1 MTVQVTAVLLV
12 VDTVTSAQ
20 YPVPQS
26 LVTLMVR
33 VTVVGVVGVVVGG
46 AVVVVV
52 GGVVIV
58 VVVGVGVGVG
68 VGVEELTIEQLTTT
82 PLRVAE
88 HVDGSGVT

>member
-1 MTVQVTAVLLV
+1 MLV

-33 VTVVGVVGVVVGG
+33 VTVTGVVGVVVG
-46 AVVVVV
+46 VV
-52 GGVVIV
+52 GGVVVGV
-58 VVVGVGVGVG
+58 VVVVVAGVVVVVVVG

-88 HVDGSGVT
+88 HVDGSGVA

>member
-1 MTVQVTAVLLV
+1 MLV

-26 LVTLMVR
+26 LVTLIVR
-33 VTVVGVVGVVVGG
+33 FTVAGVVGVVVVVVVG

-52 GGVVIV
+52 GGVVV
-58 VVVGVGVGVG
+58 VG

-88 HVDGSGVT
+88 HVDGFGVA

>member
-26 LVTLMVR
+26 LVTLIVR
-33 VTVVGVVGVVVGG
+33 FTVAGVVGVVVVVVVG

-52 GGVVIV
+52 GGVVV
-58 VVVGVGVGVG
+58 VGVGVG

>member
-1 MTVQVTAVLLV
+1 MLV

-33 VTVVGVVGVVVGG
+33 FTVTGVVGVVV
-46 AVVVVV
+46 
-52 GGVVIV
+52 V
-58 VVVGVGVGVG
+58 VVVGVVVVVVAGVVVVVVVG

-88 HVDGSGVT
+88 HVDGSGVA

>member
-1 MTVQVTAVLLV
+1 MLV

-26 LVTLMVR
+26 LVTLIVR
-33 VTVVGVVGVVVGG
+33 FTVAGVVGVVVVVVVG

-52 GGVVIV
+52 GGVVV
-58 VVVGVGVGVG
+58 VGVG
-68 VGVEELTIEQLTTT
+68 VGVEELTSEQLTTT

-88 HVDGSGVT
+88 QVDGFGVA

>member
-1 MTVQVTAVLLV
+1 MLV

-26 LVTLMVR
+26 LVTLIVR
-33 VTVVGVVGVVVGG
+33 FTVAGVVGVVVVVVVGAVVG

-52 GGVVIV
+52 GGVVV
-58 VVVGVGVGVG
+58 VGVGVG

-88 HVDGSGVT
+88 HVDGFGVA

>member
-1 MTVQVTAVLLV
+1 MLV

-33 VTVVGVVGVVVGG
+33 VTVALGVGVVVVVVVGVVVVGVVVVVVVGVVVVGVVGVV
-46 AVVVVV
+46 
-52 GGVVIV
+52 
-58 VVVGVGVGVG
+58 
-68 VGVEELTIEQLTTT
+68 VEELTIEQLTTT

-88 HVDGSGVT
+88 HVDGFGVA